1 MGSSPGWFLRPSTG
15 PRFPQGRELAE
26 LSRPEL
32 PRHGTP
38 ALVPDRLAR
47 RLACLADEIAGEGDR
62 GAQQLAG
69 AAGSVLGKP
78 GTGFEDEVHFGEDD
92 FEGVQ
97 RRSIGWHASIVRPLG
112 RESKW
117 PPIFRQRKFQ
127 TLRSHP
133 PGGTPVVSTS
143 CGHDFGCQV
152 ANAPVI
158 QQNLGSACPAPVTIS
173 APASGDLSDP
183 LEVVDSAVG
192 PGDSSEVTSVPDPV
206 QYYEAPM
213 STDLI
218 LAGGGGGYT
227 PGQHFAGE
235 EHSEDYDD

>member
-1 MGSSPGWFLRPSTG
+1 L
-15 PRFPQGRELAE
+15 
-26 LSRPEL
+26 
-32 PRHGTP
+32 
-38 ALVPDRLAR
+38 
-47 RLACLADEIAGEGDR
+47 
-62 GAQQLAG
+62 
-69 AAGSVLGKP
+69 AGSVLGER
-78 GTGFEDEVHFGEDD
+78 GRGFKDEIHFGEDVLRAFSD
-92 FEGVQ
+92 A
-97 RRSIGWHASIVRPLG
+97 RSDGILPSCGQSGRKASARCYFVNAGFRYYPLN
-112 RESKW
+112 
-117 PPIFRQRKFQ
+117 
-127 TLRSHP
+127 L
-133 PGGTPVVSTS
+133 PGGTPVVYTS

-192 PGDSSEVTSVPDPV
+192 PGDSIEVTSAPDSV

-213 STDLI
+213 STDLN
-218 LAGGGGGYT
+218 LPGGGGGYT